1 MDLRTFSNFDLGRD
15 TLHAEDREDNINDAV
30 CIEVTDEVFDGIQ
43 EIVSLGSIFHD
54 FVCVASDL
62 TVFNP
67 GIYLLDRSLSDIVDR
82 NPVSLCWTNNAQIL
96 ISLVD
101 RCQNLTILNL
111 EGYSV
116 HKLNRCACDEIK
128 QVILKDF
135 SSVRM

>member
-1 MDLRTFSNFDLGRD
+1 MRTFGNFDSRSD
-15 TLHAEDREDNINDAV
+15 TLHAEVREDNFNDTV
-30 CIEVTDEVFDGIQ
+30 RIEVTDELFEGIQ
-43 EIVSLGSIFHD
+43 EIVSLGNIFYE

-101 RCQNLTILNL
+101 TCQKLTILNM

-116 HKLNRCACDEIK
+116 HK
-128 QVILKDF
+128 
-135 SSVRM
+135 

>member
-1 MDLRTFSNFDLGRD
+1 MRTFGNFDLGRD

-82 NPVSLCWTNNAQIL
+82 NPVSLCWTNNAKIL

-101 RCQNLTILNL
+101 RCQKLTILNL

-116 HKLNRCACDEIK
+116 HKLNRCACGEIR
-128 QVILKDF
+128 QEILRDF